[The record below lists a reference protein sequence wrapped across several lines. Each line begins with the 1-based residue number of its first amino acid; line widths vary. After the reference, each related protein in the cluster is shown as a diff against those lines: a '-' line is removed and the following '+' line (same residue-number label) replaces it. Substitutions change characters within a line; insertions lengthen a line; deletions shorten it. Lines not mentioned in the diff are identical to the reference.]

1 MFMSVTAEVR
11 PNGTTMNTVKA
22 VIITNTGAIQNTTLS
37 APSGMMSSLISSFSA
52 SAKGC
57 SNPCG
62 PTRMGPRR
70 ICMCARILRSSQFMA
85 ITDSDTPTVMAST

>member
-1 MFMSVTAEVR
+1 MFMSVTAWVG
-11 PNGTTMNTVKA
+11 PKGTTRNVVNA
-22 VIITNTGAIQNTTLS
+22 VIVTTTGALQKTSLS
-37 APSGMMSSLISSFSA
+37 ASCGMMSSLISSFSA

-70 ICMCARILRSSQFMA
+70 ICMCARILRSSQFIA
-85 ITDSDTPTVMAST
+85 ITASEIPMVMIRM